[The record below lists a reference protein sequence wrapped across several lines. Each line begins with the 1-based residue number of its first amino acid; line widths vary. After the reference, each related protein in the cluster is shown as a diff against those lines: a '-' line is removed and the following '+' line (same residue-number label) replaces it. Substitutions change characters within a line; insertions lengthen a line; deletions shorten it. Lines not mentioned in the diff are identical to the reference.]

1 MNTQEFYIINGATVP
16 YLRMELINDGR
27 TDYIKTDVINK
38 SLQDAVVKFSM
49 KNTETGVLKIS
60 NAPCNVVLAKTEGC
74 EEKYVIEYQWKER
87 DTKEKGI
94 YQGWFTINF
103 NGNLTE
109 ENVDFPQG
117 KLIVPISEDLMI
129 IIK

>member
-1 MNTQEFYIINGATVP
+1 MNTQEFYIIQGSTLP

-27 TDYIKTDVINK
+27 TDYMKTDIINK
-38 SLQDAVVKFSM
+38 SLQNATVKFSM
-49 KNTETGVLKIS
+49 KNTETGVLKVS
-60 NAPCNVVLAKTEGC
+60 NALCNIALAKTDGC

-94 YQGWFTINF
+94 YQGWFTIDF
-103 NGNLTE
+103 SENLLE

-117 KLIVPISEDLMI
+117 RLIVPISEDLMI
-129 IIK
+129 FVK

>member
-27 TDYIKTDVINK
+27 TDYIKTDIINK

-87 DTKEKGI
+87 DTKEKGV

-129 IIK
+129 YIK